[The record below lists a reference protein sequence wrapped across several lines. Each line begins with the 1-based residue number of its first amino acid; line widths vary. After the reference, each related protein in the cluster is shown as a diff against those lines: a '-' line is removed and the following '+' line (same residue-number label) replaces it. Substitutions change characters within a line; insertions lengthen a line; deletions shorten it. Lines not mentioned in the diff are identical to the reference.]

1 MYVAFVVGHTP
12 KAKPVHNNEV
22 EILRYTEP
30 TAWRNEKSS
39 AYRGWLMYPV
49 LFVNFLVV
57 CLFII
62 NTIGILYT
70 QGWSGTPVIVRL
82 LICICFTPFIL
93 GILDGFL
100 RCDLRCLFGMCYSAP
115 FALPLMIWFTIW
127 LPAYATTRLSDLTW
141 GNRDIQSIDE
151 SKKALE
157 RARNGRRVAWVLI
170 LCNTTVA
177 LVVILLMQKF
187 GATFPMFVIS
197 YTMILSFTYV
207 ISFFDMA
214 VRFFSCAHLDPSDEE
229 PEIGDANDA
238 DDTVGLWGCGEEDCG
253 TDGSSDGYVEMNDDA
268 AKSKSVNF
276 EGTVKECASEHVNM
290 VEVALEDMAAK
301 CGGYFNM
308 AEKPKE
314 TTSLQETAE
323 EKTSGYVDM
332 KEEKQ

>member
-229 PEIGDANDA
+229 PEIGDEADA
-238 DDTVGLWGCGEEDCG
+238 DDTVGLCGCGEEYG

-268 AKSKSVNF
+268 AKSKSVKF
-276 EGTVKECASEHVNM
+276 EGTVEENTGDPVNM
-290 VEVALEDMAAK
+290 VEVTPEEMVAK
-301 CGGYFNM
+301 SGGYLNM
-308 AEKPKE
+308 AEKQKE

-332 KEEKQ
+332 KEAKQ